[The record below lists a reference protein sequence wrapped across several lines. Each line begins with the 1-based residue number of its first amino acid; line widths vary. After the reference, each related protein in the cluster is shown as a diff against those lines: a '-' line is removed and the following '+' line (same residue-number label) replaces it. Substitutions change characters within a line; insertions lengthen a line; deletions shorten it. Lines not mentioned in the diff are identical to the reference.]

1 MNHLDFLYTAT
12 AFDRLDK
19 TPLSEGILN
28 YLQRT
33 NQI

>member
-1 MNHLDFLYTAT
+1 MNLVRNAIA

-19 TPLSEGILN
+19 TVLSEGILN